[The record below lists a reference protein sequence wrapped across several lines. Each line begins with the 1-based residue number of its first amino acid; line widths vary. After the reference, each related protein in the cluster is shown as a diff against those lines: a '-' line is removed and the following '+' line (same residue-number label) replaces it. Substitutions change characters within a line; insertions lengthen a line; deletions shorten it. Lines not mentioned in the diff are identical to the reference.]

1 MTSAPSGRPKGR
13 SLPPGGTARTVTS
26 ASVST
31 LDVLRFP
38 LWGSRLIEASAGTG
52 KTWTIAAMYLRLV
65 LGHADPDDAVA
76 RGDAAMRAHVPSE
89 ILVMTFTK
97 AATRELSDRIRSRL
111 LEAARCFRGEA
122 QPQDGDTLLAG
133 LMQAYPEG
141 AARSGAAWRLSVA
154 AESMDDAAVHTI
166 DAWCQRMLREHAF
179 DSGCLFD
186 EELTANETAMQTEA
200 AHDYWRQQVY
210 PLHAEQLAT
219 VLRVWPT
226 VAVLTEDARKL
237 VEKEL
242 PPGAGEGGDSISLGD
257 LIDRLRAE
265 QDTALA
271 ALKEGWVERA
281 REMQA
286 WLDAQLSARISPFGK
301 GKPQKHHCTRWLN
314 DLAAWAADPS
324 ADVLDLGK
332 GAQKLT
338 HTCIQAALLPD
349 AKVKL
354 PEHFAAFETL
364 MQAIAR
370 LRTVQSLRSALRLHA
385 AARIARR
392 LGELKEQAGTFG
404 FADMLARLDKALDES
419 VNGDNARRLR
429 ERILAQYP
437 VALIDEFQDTSPV
450 QSRIFDRLYRVA
462 DNDPK
467 TALLLIGDPKQAIY
481 GFRGADIYSYLD
493 ARRKTDG
500 RHYVLGTN
508 HRSTVSLVNAV
519 NHVFAQAEARPG
531 HGAFMFRTDAGVNS
545 PPVNNPLPFISVGAA
560 GRTES
565 FVTSEGACPAVTL
578 ALDDELASGKIHMR
592 RFASRCAER
601 IVTLLN
607 DPQAG
612 FQHPAKGFRRL
623 RPADI
628 AVLVRTGRE
637 GAAVKGEL
645 RRRNVASVYLSDTE
659 SVFDSDEA
667 RDLLPWLRAVASPR
681 DAGLARAAFATRSIG
696 LSIGELAELASEDVA
711 FDLRSEQL
719 RDLHRTWQEQGVL
732 TMLRQSLHLLELP
745 ARWLGAVEGTNS
757 GVRGAVDSGVHD
769 GERKLTNYLHLAE
782 LLQNASAQLDGE
794 QALVR
799 WLANQLEAHGVGDD
813 EQIVRLES
821 DADLVKLVTVHKA
834 KGLEYPLVFLPFPY
848 NYRPVPKDES
858 FVILPGESGSRELV
872 MEPTPEQVQAAD
884 IERQREDLR
893 LLYVALTRAR
903 HALWVGLAALQRFSG
918 SSCLWHESAIGYV
931 LGGSQPVD
939 ATALRA
945 RIAALVE
952 SCNDIALVAAAPV
965 AEIDRT
971 FLVPRTAPSRLRPP
985 PTYAADFDRRWSIGS
1000 FSALVRALPPAGLW
1014 ASSMAVVRD
1023 DEALQPALLLE
1034 NAERESEV
1042 EGGARAYGDGREV
1055 AAGPAAQLAQ
1065 APTMLANVSVAPLGP
1080 AEELLKP
1087 WHRFPRGAF
1096 AGNFLHDQ
1104 LEWLG
1109 EEGFDL
1115 DASPDLQ
1122 QQLQRRCERQG
1133 WGHRADDIVEW
1144 LRKALT
1150 TPLPPL
1156 GASGVALESLTGQ
1169 LPEMEFWFPCE
1180 SLPSRRID
1188 ALCRARTLNGRVRP
1202 ALPERELR
1210 GMLMGFADL
1219 VFQHGGRYWVLD
1231 YKSNHLGSGDSD
1243 YSEDALEQAM
1253 AAHRYDV
1260 QAALYLLALHRLL
1273 QARLGAAYK
1282 PAKHLGGA
1290 IYFFLRGIEGP
1301 TRGCYVVPADPKL
1314 LEGLDLLL
1322 RTTDEVAA
1330 STAQSARGAS

>member
-1 MTSAPSGRPKGR
+1 
-13 SLPPGGTARTVTS
+13 
-26 ASVST
+26 
-31 LDVLRFP
+31 
-38 LWGSRLIEASAGTG
+38 
-52 KTWTIAAMYLRLV
+52 
-65 LGHADPDDAVA
+65 
-76 RGDAAMRAHVPSE
+76 
-89 ILVMTFTK
+89 
-97 AATRELSDRIRSRL
+97 
-111 LEAARCFRGEA
+111 
-122 QPQDGDTLLAG
+122 
-133 LMQAYPEG
+133 
-141 AARSGAAWRLSVA
+141 LSVA

-186 EELTANETAMQTEA
+186 EELSANETAMQTEA

-210 PLHAEQLAT
+210 PLGAAQLDT
-219 VLRVWPT
+219 VLRVWPK
-226 VAVLTEDARKL
+226 VGSLTEEARKL

-242 PPGAGEGGDSISLGD
+242 PPGAGDGSLGD
-257 LIDRLRAE
+257 LVDRLRAE
-265 QDTALA
+265 QDNVLVL
-271 ALKEGWVERA
+271 LKEGWAGRA

-286 WLDAQLSARISPFGK
+286 WLDVQLSARISPFGK
-301 GKPQKHHCTRWLN
+301 GKPQKHHCTRWLS

-324 ADVLDLGK
+324 ADALDLGK
-332 GAQKLT
+332 GAEKLT
-338 HTCIQAALLPD
+338 HTCMQEALLPD

-354 PEHFAAFETL
+354 PEHFAAFESL
-364 MQAIAR
+364 MQALAR
-370 LRTVQSLRSALRLHA
+370 QRPAQTLRASLRLHA

-392 LGELKEQAGTFG
+392 LAELKEQAGSFG
-404 FADMLARLDKALDES
+404 FADMLARLDKALDET

-429 ERILAQYP
+429 ERVLAQYP

-500 RHYVLGTN
+500 RHHVLGTN
-508 HRSTVSLVNAV
+508 HRSTGPLVNAV
-519 NHVFAQAEARPG
+519 NHVFAHAEARPG
-531 HGAFMFRTDAGVNS
+531 RGAFMFRTEASADS
-545 PPVNNPLPFISVGAA
+545 PAAQNPLPFISVEAA
-560 GRTES
+560 GRVES
-565 FVTSEGACPAVTL
+565 FVTSEGSCPAVTL
-578 ALDDELASGKIHMR
+578 ALDEELASGKIHMR
-592 RFASRCAER
+592 QFAARCAER
-601 IVTLLN
+601 IVGLLN
-607 DPQAG
+607 DPGAG
-612 FQHPAKGFRRL
+612 FMHPGRPLSGSVRPTSPCWSGPAAKARRSS
-623 RPADI
+623 ANC
-628 AVLVRTGRE
+628 A
-637 GAAVKGEL
+637 GATSRRCTSPTRSRSSTA
-645 RRRNVASVYLSDTE
+645 RRRETC
-659 SVFDSDEA
+659 
-667 RDLLPWLRAVASPR
+667 LPWLRAVASPR
-681 DAGLARAAFATRSIG
+681 DAGLARAAFATRSVG
-696 LSIGELAELASEDVA
+696 LSIEELAQLAADDVA

-745 ARWLGAVEGTNS
+745 ARWLGTGEATRHAG
-757 GVRGAVDSGVHD
+757 RDDAYD

-794 QALVR
+794 QALIR
-799 WLANQLEAHGVGDD
+799 WLTNQLDAHGVGDD
-813 EQIVRLES
+813 EQVVRLES

-848 NYRPVPKDES
+848 NYRPVSKDES
-858 FVILPGESGSRELV
+858 FVMLPDESGRRTLV
-872 MEPTPEQVQAAD
+872 MEPTREQVQAAD

-903 HALWVGLAALQRFSG
+903 HSLWVGLAALQRYSN
-918 SSCLWHESAIGYV
+918 SACLWHESAIGYV
-931 LGGSQPVD
+931 LGGSEPVE
-939 ATALRA
+939 ATELRT

-952 SCNDIALVAAAPV
+952 PCADVALVQATPV
-965 AEIDRT
+965 DEIGRT
-971 FLVPRTAPSRLRPP
+971 LLEPRDALSRLRPP

-1000 FSALVRALPPAGLW
+1000 FSALVRALPSAGLW
-1014 ASSMAVVRD
+1014 ASSIAAVRD
-1023 DEALQPALLLE
+1023 DEALQPALLAE
-1034 NAERESEV
+1034 AEEGQVEGEGGIGPASERESAP
-1042 EGGARAYGDGREV
+1042 GAV
-1055 AAGPAAQLAQ
+1055 AQKAEASAAL
-1065 APTMLANVSVAPLGP
+1065 LANVSVAPPGP

-1096 AGNFLHDQ
+1096 PGNFLHDQ

-1109 EEGFDL
+1109 EEGFGL

-1133 WGHRADDIVEW
+1133 WGNRADDIVEW
-1144 LRKALT
+1144 LRKALS

-1156 GASGVALESLTGQ
+1156 GASGVALDALTGH
-1169 LPEMEFWFPCE
+1169 LPEMEFWFPSE

-1188 ALCRARTLNGRVRP
+1188 ALCRARTLGRRDRP

-1231 YKSNHLGSGDSD
+1231 YKSNHLGMSDSD

-1273 QARLGAAYK
+1273 QVRLGADYK
-1282 PAKHLGGA
+1282 PSRHLGGA
-1290 IYFFLRGIEGP
+1290 IYFFLRGIGGP
-1301 TRGCYVVPADPKL
+1301 TRGCYLVKADSKL
-1314 LEGLDLLL
+1314 LDGIDALL
-1322 RTTDEVAA
+1322 RATD
-1330 STAQSARGAS
+1330 GAGA